1 MRTARALVAALAFC
15 TTLPAAALAQVT
27 TADLIGRVTDTSGAV
42 LPGVTVT
49 VVKNTPIF
57 NVLGSALGTS
67 TFVVI
72 SNVGNSIARQ
82 MQFAARFTF

>member
-1 MRTARALVAALAFC
+1 MRTARALVAALVFC
-15 TTLPAAALAQVT
+15 TALPAAALAQVT

-49 VVKNTPIF
+49 VVTNTPIF
-57 NVLGSALGTS
+57 NVLGSAFGTS
-67 TFVVI
+67 TFGVI